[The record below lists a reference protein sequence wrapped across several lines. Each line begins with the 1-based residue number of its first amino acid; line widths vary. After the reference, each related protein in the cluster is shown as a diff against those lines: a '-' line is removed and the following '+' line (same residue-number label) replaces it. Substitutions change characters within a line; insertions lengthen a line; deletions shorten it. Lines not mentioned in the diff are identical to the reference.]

1 MLSNTGAGGLTNL
14 VYCRSVG
21 VEMKRIFVAVSVVS
35 LFAVGLGYAGGRQ
48 AAKGHSTDVQ
58 AIKSTEEQWNKDFQ
72 SKNVD
77 ALLAH
82 YTDDA
87 TLMGPGMPAAMGK
100 DAIRASLKEMVADP
114 ALVLTFQ
121 PRRVEVAKFGD
132 LAFTEGSYNM
142 IMTDA
147 ATKKSIQDKG
157 SYVTVYRKQSD
168 GSWKAVSDIAT

>member
-1 MLSNTGAGGLTNL
+1 
-14 VYCRSVG
+14 
-21 VEMKRIFVAVSVVS
+21 MKRILVTVSAIA
-35 LFAVGLGYAGGRQ
+35 LFAAGLGYTRNPE
-48 AAKGHSTDVQ
+48 AAKGRGADVQ

-87 TLMGPGMPAAMGK
+87 TLMSPGMPVAMGK

-121 PRRVEVAKFGD
+121 PRRVEVAKSGD

-142 IMTDA
+142 TMTNP
-147 ATKKSIQDKG
+147 ATKRSIQDKG

-168 GSWKAVSDIAT
+168 GSWKAVSDIATSEVPPPGSSATK